1 LTEDRL
7 VSFPVSRRI
16 VESEAVY
23 KALLRMYVFLNH
35 HCGMRFFL
43 RGASMF
49 RLFQSSPLV
58 ALLALLL
65 LFYTFTAWA
74 AVSVPEVQNVRVWGE
89 TAATQDASV
98 DKQRAVAIARR
109 AAVEQ
114 VVGSYVTSK
123 TLVENF
129 QVVEDR
135 IYSNAAGFVNNYR
148 ILEEQRTDLQRVHIE
163 AQVSVAPVTEI
174 LRASGLLREWRV
186 GVLLAPDQKN
196 LSHMLSYYS
205 TPRIMEVTRNI
216 ETEIARKLVE
226 SGFKVVDP
234 VHLNKLRQ
242 QFEKTGDLSDTPLSG
257 MDLLVTG
264 YVSMAARKSG
274 GPMDQ
279 AICQIHGK
287 ILRVDTGEVV
297 YQGTVGNT
305 FDGVTLLVPRD
316 LAFKYAGSLG
326 NGMLSDGAPDLRSF
340 GGGASAALDK
350 AIRLA
355 SAMAS
360 DTAVSQITRLPAAVS
375 ARIALEIHGLDFS
388 QLLEFE
394 EELKTMENVASV
406 RTEEFS
412 GDAQQMEVEYDGDAM
427 NLARSIG
434 KSKIT
439 RNMKLKIKKV
449 TKNKITLSVD

>member
-1 LTEDRL
+1 M
-7 VSFPVSRRI
+7 I
-16 VESEAVY
+16 
-23 KALLRMYVFLNH
+23 ALLV
-35 HCGMRFFL
+35 
-43 RGASMF
+43 
-49 RLFQSSPLV
+49 LFCSF
-58 ALLALLL
+58 A
-65 LFYTFTAWA
+65 AWA
-74 AVSVPEVQNVRVWGE
+74 TVSVPEVETVQVWGE
-89 TAATQDASV
+89 AAVTQDPAA
-98 DKQRAVAIARR
+98 DKQRALAVARR
-109 AAVEQ
+109 GAVEQ

-135 IYSNAAGFVNNYR
+135 IYSKATGFVNNYR

-174 LRASGLLREWRV
+174 LRASGLLRQWRV

-205 TPRIMEVTRNI
+205 RPRIMEVARNI

-234 VHLNKLRQ
+234 VQLKKLRR
-242 QFEKTGDLSDTPLSG
+242 QFEETGDLSETTVGG

-264 YVSMAARKSG
+264 YVSLAARKSG
-274 GPMDQ
+274 GPMHQ

-305 FDGVTLLVPRD
+305 FDGMTLLVTRD

-326 NGMLSDGAPDLRSF
+326 NGMLSNGTPDLRSF
-340 GGGASAALDK
+340 GGGAAAALDK

-355 SAMAS
+355 SVMAS
-360 DTAVSQITRLPAAVS
+360 DVMVSQITRLPAAVS
-375 ARIALEIHGLDFS
+375 ARIALEVHGLDFS
-388 QLLEFE
+388 QLLNLE
-394 EELKTMENVASV
+394 EELKTMDNVANV
-406 RTEEFS
+406 TTEEFS
-412 GDAQQMEVEYDGDAM
+412 GDVQQMEVEYDGDAM
-427 NLARSIG
+427 NLARAIG
-434 KSKIT
+434 KSKVT
-439 RNMKLKIKKV
+439 RDMKLKIKKV
-449 TKNKITLSVD
+449 TKNKITLKVD